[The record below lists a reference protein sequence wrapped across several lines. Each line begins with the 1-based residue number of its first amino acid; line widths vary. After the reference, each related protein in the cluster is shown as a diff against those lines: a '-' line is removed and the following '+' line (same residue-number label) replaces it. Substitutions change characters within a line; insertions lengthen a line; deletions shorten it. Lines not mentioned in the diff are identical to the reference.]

1 MITVLGRA
9 AYAMAT
15 TVLGE
20 GRVFEYLREARE
32 VHGFSAETLASRQQD
47 KLREFLNWVG
57 AHNGHYRAFIQ
68 QASKHADPVESL
80 RQLPILEKRTLQDN
94 PSSLVTPTFSARTV
108 RKSTGGSTG
117 APVRIIKDAD
127 GVAREMATTW
137 AALEWYGIRLGE
149 RSVRFWGTPL
159 TRRRRLRFKLTD
171 FAMNRIRLSA
181 FDLDDADLRRY
192 WTDCLK
198 FRPVWMYGY
207 ASLIH
212 MFADWIEHNGLD
224 GQNIGLRS
232 VVSTSEPLNDT
243 QRDQI
248 RRVFNAPVYDEYG
261 CGEVG
266 AIAYSCE
273 AGSLHVM
280 TDNVFVEILDDDQLP
295 VRPGHTGEVI
305 VTDLTNRAMPLLRY
319 RLGDRAV
326 VGTLCSCGRG
336 FPTIG
341 KILGRIHDVVYT
353 PTGRRW
359 HGEKVDYLMS
369 QLFAEQGGFRQYQ
382 VIQHSRDAL
391 RICLVSED
399 AISDELKSRIESYVS
414 ENLDGMKAEVIRVDH
429 IERAPSG
436 KIRLVRND
444 WLPAAT
450 QPH

>member
-1 MITVLGRA
+1 MITILGRA

-20 GRVFEYLREARE
+20 RKVFQYLREARR
-32 VHGFSAETLASRQQD
+32 VHSLSAEDITSRQHER
-47 KLREFLNWVG
+47 LGAFLNWVG
-57 AHNGHYRAFIQ
+57 ANNGYYRTFIQ
-68 QASKHADPVESL
+68 SSSKNADPLDSL
-80 RQLPILEKRTLQDN
+80 RQLPILEKRTLQDR
-94 PSSLVTPTFSARTV
+94 PSSLLTATFSGRTV
-108 RKSTGGSTG
+108 GKSTGGSTG
-117 APVRIIKDAD
+117 APIRIIKDAD

-171 FAMNRIRLSA
+171 LAMNRIRLSA
-181 FDLDDADLRRY
+181 FDLDDTDLRRY
-192 WTDCLK
+192 WTDCFE

-212 MFADWIEHNGLD
+212 MFADWIERNGLD
-224 GQNIGLRS
+224 GQDIGLRA

-248 RRVFNAPVYDEYG
+248 SRVFDAPVYDEYG

-273 AGSLHVM
+273 VGRLHIM
-280 TDNVFVEILDDDQLP
+280 TDNVFVEVLDDNQLP
-295 VRPGHTGEVI
+295 VTPGQTGEVI

-326 VGTLCSCGRG
+326 VGSQCSCGRG

-369 QLFAEQGGFRQYQ
+369 QLFAEQRGFRQYQ
-382 VIQHSRDAL
+382 VIQYSRDAL
-391 RICLVSED
+391 RICLVSEND
-399 AISDELKSRIESYVS
+399 IPDDLKRRIESYVS
-414 ENLDGMKAEVIRVDH
+414 ENLDGMKADVIRVDH

-444 WLPAAT
+444 WLPAAA